1 MLQCVQL
8 LFKNHIYVIH
18 TCIHTYI
25 HAYIHTYIH
34 TVHTIKVY
42 LHTLIHTYIHTYV
55 QIDGRVSGG
64 RIRLQ
69 VGFELR
75 DNVNSDY

>member
-1 MLQCVQL
+1 MLQCVHL

-25 HAYIHTYIH
+25 HAYIHTYIQYIQLKYTYIH
-34 TVHTIKVY
+34 SY
-42 LHTLIHTYIHTYV
+42 IHTYIHTYV
-55 QIDGRVSGG
+55 QVDGRVSGG